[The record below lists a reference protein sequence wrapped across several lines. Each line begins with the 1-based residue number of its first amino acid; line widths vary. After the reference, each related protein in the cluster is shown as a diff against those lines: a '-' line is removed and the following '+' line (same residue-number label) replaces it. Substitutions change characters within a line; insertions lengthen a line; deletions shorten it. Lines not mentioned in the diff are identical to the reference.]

1 MSNRLVVGAKIIVA
15 IAALLFVGAGQVWA
29 QTRIVAFGDSNTYG
43 QGLPRGAD
51 WPSKL
56 EALLKSRG
64 YSVQVVNA
72 GVSGNTTVDALN
84 RVDSAVPAGTDIAIV
99 TFGVNDARRGVPPAT
114 IGQNLSDIVTRI
126 KAKGAQVILCGR
138 RAPFPPGYDAEGYR
152 TTIQNLARTSATRGC
167 NLIEGVPP
175 SGFQPDGHEN
185 SQGTTIIAENMAKI
199 LEPMLKK

>member
-1 MSNRLVVGAKIIVA
+1 MSKAFIATARAATIIAVLVFA
-15 IAALLFVGAGQVWA
+15 GAGQVWA

-56 EALLKSRG
+56 EVLLNAQG
-64 YSVQVVNA
+64 YNVRVANA

-84 RVDSAVPAGTDIAIV
+84 RVDAAVPAGTDIAIV

-114 IGQNLSDIVTRI
+114 IGQNLSQIVSRI
-126 KAKGAQVILCGR
+126 KAKGTKVILCGR

-152 TTIQNLARTSATRGC
+152 TTIQNLARTNADGGC
-167 NLIEGVPP
+167 NLLTGVPP

-185 SQGTTIIAENMAKI
+185 SEGTSAIAENMAK
-199 LEPMLKK
+199 LLQPMLKK